1 MFAGRQNNVAVA
13 VARAGAELKAAA
25 AAKNHTS
32 AEFVAGESAVKAGEA
47 VVVASVAQQMVA
59 AAAAVVAGEEV
70 APAQQMVPVVQ

>member
-59 AAAAVVAGEEV
+59 AAAVVAGEEV